1 MSTVICLGGGEI
13 GCLGVRSLL
22 GDGARVLV
30 VDPDE
35 DCLARPL
42 CQRRVD
48 SPDKVLVCSE
58 GQALYMKG
66 DGIDVL
72 ADVLQRWTPDQVVPA
87 APGHLAARLAMAW
100 SLRSYRPIVPFGGP
114 LLKVVDALPSDT
126 VQLIDS
132 IQGVLAASHMP
143 SDMLCREGC
152 EQPSVCPVTGNGLT
166 PMHQHVDRAL
176 AEAVDRCSVMVT
188 AGAKVGAI
196 RGSDIRKMFDIL
208 GNMGEGMTVGIAT
221 SCRCHAIVNIF
232 RYGSE

>member
-13 GCLGVRSLL
+13 GRLGVRSLL

-35 DCLARPL
+35 NCLARSL

-48 SPDKVLVCSE
+48 SADEVLDCGE

-87 APGHLAARLAMAW
+87 APGHLVARLAMAR

-114 LLKVVDALPSDT
+114 LLKMVDALPADA

-132 IQGVLAASHMP
+132 VQGVLAASHMP
-143 SDMLCREGC
+143 SHMLCREGC
-152 EQPSVCPVTGNGLT
+152 EQPSACPVTGKELT
-166 PMHQHVDRAL
+166 PMHQYVDRAL
-176 AEAVDRCSVMVT
+176 AEAVDRRAVLVT
-188 AGAKVGAI
+188 TGTKVGAI
-196 RGSDIRKMFDIL
+196 RGSDIRRMLDVL
-208 GNMGEGMTVGIAT
+208 GGAGEGVTVGIAT
-221 SCRCHAIVNIF
+221 SCRCHAIVNVF
-232 RYGSE
+232 RRGGE

>member
-13 GCLGVRSLL
+13 GRLGVRSLL

-35 DCLARPL
+35 SCLARPL

-48 SPDKVLVCSE
+48 SADEVLDCAE
-58 GQALYMKG
+58 GRALYLKG
-66 DGIDVL
+66 DGVDVL
-72 ADVLQRWTPDQVVPA
+72 TDVLQRWTPDQVVPA

-114 LLKVVDALPSDT
+114 LLKMVDALPADT

-132 IQGVLAASHMP
+132 VQGVLAASHMP
-143 SDMLCREGC
+143 SDMRCREGC
-152 EQPSVCPVTGNGLT
+152 EQPSVCPATGKELT
-166 PMHQHVDRAL
+166 PMHQLVDRAL
-176 AEAVDRCSVMVT
+176 AETVDRRSVMVT
-188 AGAKVGAI
+188 IGTKVGAI
-196 RGSDIRKMFDIL
+196 RGGDIREMLDVLDSL
-208 GNMGEGMTVGIAT
+208 GAAMTMGIAT

-232 RYGSE
+232 RFGSE